1 MPERELRQR
10 VRAALQRAFPGALVI
25 GWPAN
30 AWTGGG
36 WPDLLFW
43 QFPVLIGLEVKQGRR
58 SKPTPL
64 QLARHALLRTH
75 SIPVCTTRTP
85 EGAVA
90 FVSYWRRYNTMAF
103 DPSLLAELEAALG
116 NGPAPAPTDA
126 EVEAGLA
133 ALDPEPEPESIQAQ
147 ADKDYEAQLLSEQAE
162 PETPF
167 GAAAVLSEDP
177 DAIAQNGEY
186 VQPPLP
192 GFEATLDPDAPAPDI
207 EDLTA
212 AVLSDQTAYL
222 AALVLLRKSVDSLT
236 LAVVNLIR
244 ELHVGSEDEVAQ

>member
-1 MPERELRQR
+1 
-10 VRAALQRAFPGALVI
+10 
-25 GWPAN
+25 
-30 AWTGGG
+30 
-36 WPDLLFW
+36 
-43 QFPVLIGLEVKQGRR
+43 
-58 SKPTPL
+58 
-64 QLARHALLRTH
+64 
-75 SIPVCTTRTP
+75 
-85 EGAVA
+85 
-90 FVSYWRRYNTMAF
+90 MAF

-192 GFEATLDPDAPAPDI
+192 GFEALV
-207 EDLTA
+207 E
-212 AVLSDQTAYL
+212 QTGDEPTESEWY
-222 AALVLLRKSVDSLT
+222 LLRKSIDSLT

-244 ELHVGSEDEVAQ
+244 ELHVGSEDEVAQTVDAPAPRRRGRPRVS